1 MHNIINIY
9 VLIKKGWNVML
20 SPIAI
25 KIIKMMPEGLIIK
38 IAKSIVNNYIRK
50 YARINIHGID
60 NIEKAKKPRIF
71 VCNHLSNSDGLVL
84 SRVLKEKSDPY
95 FVAGVKLSDDPIT
108 QLGTKIVKNIP
119 IKPSSADKEAITR
132 VVKALK
138 EGNDV
143 LIFPEGTRSRTG
155 GLIQGKKGIL
165 LFARMAKAEI
175 IPIGMSGTDVLLP
188 ISKDGNMGSEKWQPA
203 DVTINIGGKII
214 FPPKQKDEDKHEY
227 DDKCMDILMRS
238 IANLLPEKYKGIY
251 K

>member
-1 MHNIINIY
+1 
-9 VLIKKGWNVML
+9 ML

-25 KIIKMMPEGLIIK
+25 NIIRMMPEALVIK
-38 IAKSIVNNYIRK
+38 IGKIIANNYIRK
-50 YARINIHGID
+50 YANIKINGID
-60 NIEKAKKPRIF
+60 NIDKVKKPRIF

-84 SRVLKEKSDPY
+84 SKILKEKSDPY

-108 QLGTKIVKNIP
+108 QLGTQIVKNIP
-119 IKPSSADKEAITR
+119 IKPNSADKEAITK

-155 GLIQGKKGIL
+155 AMIEGRKGIL

-175 IPIGMSGTDVLLP
+175 IPIGMSGTDILLP
-188 ISKDGNMGSEKWQPA
+188 ISKDGDMGSEKWKHS
-203 DVTINIGGKII
+203 DVTVNIGEKIV
-214 FPPKQKDEDKHEY
+214 FPNKEQDEDKHEY
-227 DDKCMDILMRS
+227 DDKCMDILMRG
-238 IANLLPEKYKGIY
+238 IANLLPEKYRGIY

>member
-1 MHNIINIY
+1 
-9 VLIKKGWNVML
+9 ML
-20 SPIAI
+20 SPIAVT
-25 KIIKMMPEGLIIK
+25 IIKMLPEELIIK
-38 IAKSIVNNYIRK
+38 IAKKIVNNYIRK
-50 YARINIHGID
+50 YASIKINGID
-60 NIEKAKKPRIF
+60 NIENVRKPRIF

-84 SRVLKEKSDPY
+84 SKILKEKSDPY
-95 FVAGVKLSDDPIT
+95 FIAGVKLSDDPIT

-119 IKPSSADKEAITR
+119 IKPSSADKEAITK

-155 GLIQGKKGIL
+155 ALIEGKKGIL

-175 IPIGMSGTDVLLP
+175 IPIGMAGTDKLLP
-188 ISKDGNMGSEKWQPA
+188 ISENGDMGSEKWQHA
-203 DVTINIGGKII
+203 DVTVNIGEKII
-214 FPPKQKDEDKHEY
+214 FPAKEKDEDKHEY

-238 IANLLPEKYKGIY
+238 IAILLPEEYRGIY